1 MIDRYTRPAMAALWT
16 SRHKFEVWLAVE
28 LAATEAWELLGVV
41 PAGTAARMREHATFT
56 VERID
61 EIEASTHHDVVAFT
75 RCVAESLGD
84 DSKWLH
90 YGLTSTDVV
99 DTAMAVNVHEACVM
113 IIDGVRTLI
122 DTLAVQARAHQHT
135 PVMGRTHGVHAEP
148 TTFGMK
154 FLLWHA
160 DMRRC
165 LRRLEAAAETMR
177 VGKLSGAVGNY
188 GNIDPFVET
197 HVCEKMGIVPAPVS
211 TQVLQ
216 RDRHAELICAIAITG
231 ACIEKIATEVRHC
244 QRTELR
250 EAEEPFGR
258 GQKGSSTMPH
268 KRNPVK
274 SENLCGLARVLRGYA
289 VTALENIALW
299 HERDISHSSAERI
312 IIADSTSLL
321 DYMLERINFIVS
333 GLLVYPENMIRSM
346 NMSHGLVYSQRV
358 MLALISAGM
367 LREQAYDLV
376 QRLAMQAWADDADY
390 KTLLLAEPD
399 VSARLSPET
408 LDALCRPEN
417 SFTHIDQIF
426 DRNLPGQD
434 TPASQQ

>member
-1 MIDRYTRPAMAALWT
+1 MAALWT
-16 SRHKFEVWLAVE
+16 SQHKFEVWLKVE
-28 LAATEAWELLGVV
+28 LAATEAWEKLNVV
-41 PAGTAARMREHATFT
+41 PSGTAERMRRNATFT
-56 VERID
+56 VARID

-75 RCVAESLGD
+75 RCVAESLGE

-99 DTAMAVNVHEACVM
+99 DTAMAVNVHEAGVM
-113 IIDGVRTLI
+113 IIEGVKTFI
-122 DTLAVQARAHQHT
+122 ATLAVQAGKYRKT

-160 DMRRC
+160 DMQRC
-165 LRRLEAAAETMR
+165 LKRLEAAAETMR

-188 GNIDPFVET
+188 GNIDPFVERY
-197 HVCEKMGIVPAPVS
+197 VCGKLGIEPSPVS

-231 ACIEKIATEVRHC
+231 ACIEKVATEVRHC

-250 EAEEPFGR
+250 EAEEPFGK

-289 VTALENIALW
+289 VTALEDIALW

-312 IIADSTSLL
+312 IISDSTTLI
-321 DYMLERINFIVS
+321 DYMLERINYIIG

-346 NMSHGLVYSQRV
+346 EMSHGLVYSQRV
-358 MLALISAGM
+358 MLALVSAGM
-367 LREQAYDLV
+367 FREKAYDLV
-376 QRLAMQAWADDADY
+376 QKLAMQSWADESDY
-390 KTLLLAEPD
+390 KSLLLA
-399 VSARLSPET
+399 
-408 LDALCRPEN
+408 DAEVMSHLTHEAIDDLCRPEN
-417 SFTHIDQIF
+417 SFTHIDEIF
-426 DRNLPGQD
+426 DRNLGQ
-434 TPASQQ
+434 

>member
-1 MIDRYTRPAMAALWT
+1 MIERYSRPAMAALWT
-16 SRHKFEVWLAVE
+16 NQHKFEVWLQVE
-28 LAATEAWELLGVV
+28 LAATEAWEQLGVV
-41 PAGTAARMREHATFT
+41 PAGTAARMRAHATFT
-56 VERID
+56 VARID

-75 RCVAESLGD
+75 RCVAESLGE

-99 DTAMAVNVHEACVM
+99 DTAMAVNVHEACRM
-113 IIDGVRTLI
+113 IIGGVEKLI
-122 DTLAVQARAHQHT
+122 ATLAVQAEKYRKT

-160 DMRRC
+160 DMKRC
-165 LRRLEAAAETMR
+165 LKRLEAAAETMR

-188 GNIDPFVET
+188 GNIDPFVEKF
-197 HVCEKMGIVPAPVS
+197 VCEKLGIVPSPVS

-216 RDRHAELICAIAITG
+216 RDRHAELLCAIAITG
-231 ACIEKIATEVRHC
+231 ACVEKIATEVRHC

-250 EAEEPFGR
+250 EAEEPFGK

-312 IIADSTSLL
+312 IISDSTTLL
-321 DYMLERINFIVS
+321 DYMLERIDFIVG
-333 GLLVYPENMIRSM
+333 GLLVYPENMLRSM
-346 NMSHGLVYSQRV
+346 AMSHGLVYSQRV
-358 MLALISAGM
+358 MLALVSAGM

-376 QRLAMQAWADDADY
+376 QRLAMQAWAADADY
-390 KTLLLAEPD
+390 KALLLADPD
-399 VSARLSPET
+399 VKARLSADA
-408 LDALCRPEN
+408 LDELCRPEN
-417 SFTHIDQIF
+417 SYTHIDEIF
-426 DRNLPGQD
+426 DRNLSS
-434 TPASQQ
+434 TP